1 MSGLTPVDEVI
12 ATLLARA
19 TPTLKIERVE
29 LSRARG
35 RVLAEDITSGI
46 DVPAAANSAMD
57 GYALNV
63 TDPQMRAGGTY
74 PIADRIAA
82 GYVGQPWLPGTLS
95 RIFTGAP
102 MPAGADS
109 VVIQEDTDLSS
120 DPVTDQ
126 VTDQVTLRLL
136 PPSGDN
142 VRPQGQDISLGQT
155 VLYTGRRL
163 LPQDLGLAASVGISG
178 VAVYERLRVGL
189 MCTGDEL
196 VEPSEALLPGQIY
209 NSNHYTLAGLI
220 QDLGMQVVDLGLV
233 ADTPASTQQALLR
246 GATEADVIVSSGGVS
261 VGEEDHVKAAVEALG
276 SLDLWRIAIKPG
288 KPLAFGRVKDVPFFG
303 LPGNPVSSFVTFMLI
318 ARPYLLKLQG
328 ATKTVPMTCFA
339 RANFSRPAG
348 KRREYLRIQLTN
360 TGHNEHS
367 AQLYAQQGSG
377 VMSSVS
383 WADGLAE
390 QDVGQEISLGDWL
403 KIYPFMG

>member
-1 MSGLTPVDEVI
+1 MSGLTSGLTPVDEVI

-29 LSRARG
+29 LARGLG
-35 RVLAEDITSGI
+35 RVLAENITSGV

-63 TDPQMRAGGTY
+63 TDPLMRAGGTY
-74 PIADRIAA
+74 PIADRIPA
-82 GYVGQPWLPGTLS
+82 GHVGQPWLPGTLS

-109 VVIQEDTDLSS
+109 VVIQEDTDLSF
-120 DPVTDQ
+120 DPLTDQ
-126 VTDQVTLRLL
+126 VRLRLL

-142 VRPQGQDISLGQT
+142 VRPQGQDISLGET

-163 LPQDLGLAASVGISG
+163 LPQDLGLVASVGVSR

-220 QDLGMQVVDLGLV
+220 QDLGMEVVDLGLV

-328 ATKTVPMTCFA
+328 ATKTLPMTSFA

-360 TGHNEHS
+360 TGHNELS

-390 QDVGQEISLGDWL
+390 QDVGQEVSLGDWL